1 MNAFMLNSGALGSQ
15 KNEEIMN
22 KSKMFFRAF
31 ATATIIICAQSVFA
45 GGLSEG
51 GGKSVVCRNQS
62 GAIESA
68 DTLDLFESNQL
79 RGVEFDKTMLGS
91 DEWTTVQNVLNRL
104 ESWDKFRAHFYKL
117 QLASFPKEVRFIAGA
132 KLVPVDD
139 ANNVIIP
146 IGCALEQA
154 AIQRAPEFSG
164 DARYLIDKSIWTA
177 LSVGGRASLLLHEI
191 VYREARTTG
200 QQNSVKARYF
210 NSMMTSTAVRELS
223 KEDYQEIRAAA
234 QLRSGIYAKIKSR
247 QLFLIPAFDN
257 SCRKIGLQ
265 MATFKS
271 EELPGTGLD
280 KAIVNELGSERIL
293 GKYRFMDGVG
303 YLSDGHS
310 EYGASLPEFPSPFPG
325 LPQAPRS
332 KSLSVYLICD

>member
-1 MNAFMLNSGALGSQ
+1 MLNSAALDSQ
-15 KNEEIMN
+15 ENGEIMT
-22 KSKMFFRAF
+22 KAKLFYLAF
-31 ATATIIICAQSVFA
+31 ATGAMVICSHSVFA

-79 RGVEFDKTMLGS
+79 RGIEFDKTMLGT
-91 DEWTTVQNVLNRL
+91 DEWATVQNVLKRL
-104 ESWDKFRAHFYKL
+104 ESWDKFRANLYKL

-146 IGCALEQA
+146 IGCALGQA

-191 VYREARTTG
+191 VYRETRSTG
-200 QQNSVKARYF
+200 QQNSIKARYF
-210 NSMMTSTAVRELS
+210 NSMMTSTAAREFG
-223 KEDYQEIRAAA
+223 KEDYQKIRAAA
-234 QLRSGIYAKIKSR
+234 QLKSGIYAKINSR
-247 QLFLIPAFDN
+247 QLFLIRAFDN

-265 MATFKS
+265 MAIFNS
-271 EELPGTGLD
+271 EDLPGTGLD
-280 KAIVNELGSERIL
+280 KAVENELGSERIL
-293 GKYRFMDGVG
+293 GRYHFMSSVG
-303 YLSDGHS
+303 YLSDGHG
-310 EYGASLPEFPSPFPG
+310 EYGASLPESPSPYPG
-325 LPQAPRS
+325 MPPISRRQP
-332 KSLSVYLICD
+332 LSAYLICN